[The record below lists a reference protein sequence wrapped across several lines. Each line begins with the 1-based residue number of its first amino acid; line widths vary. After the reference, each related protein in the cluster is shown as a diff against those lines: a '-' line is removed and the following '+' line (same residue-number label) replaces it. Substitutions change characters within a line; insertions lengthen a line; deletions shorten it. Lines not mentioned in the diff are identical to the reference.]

1 MAQRNELI
9 RHKSECCDGFEWFGY
24 KSKKQEKEMKIR
36 GAFVLAMV
44 LLLGSSVF
52 AQDFKKVEVFGE
64 YSYLRFNPTLSY
76 LKNRSFNGGG
86 GGVQYNFGHYL
97 GIKGEFMGY
106 GSTNFTI
113 PAGTYNIPKLSPN
126 PIVIAAPITTQGNM
140 FTYQFGPVVR
150 VPISKVTPFGELLFG
165 GSNSNAYGNQ
175 IKAICNGITCTT
187 AATSVSGTQ
196 HPFTMVFGGGL
207 DFKLSESFSIRPI
220 EIDYVLTRYTN
231 PLTST
236 NNQNSFRYCAGVVF
250 HF

>member
-1 MAQRNELI
+1 MTFRRAIMAGI
-9 RHKSECCDGFEWFGY
+9 
-24 KSKKQEKEMKIR
+24 
-36 GAFVLAMV
+36 
-44 LLLGSSVF
+44 LLLFGSAVY
-52 AQDFKKVEVFGE
+52 AQDTPKVEVFGE

-86 GGVQYNFGHYL
+86 GGGQFNFNKYL

-113 PAGTYNIPKLSPN
+113 PAGTYSIPKLSPN
-126 PIVIAAPITTQGNM
+126 PIVLGAPITTQGNM
-140 FTYQFGPVVR
+140 FTYLFGPVVR
-150 VPISKVTPFGELLFG
+150 VPISKMTPFGELLFG

-175 IKAICNGITCTT
+175 VKAICNNFTCTT
-187 AATSVSGTQ
+187 VATNATGTQ
-196 HPFTMVFGGGL
+196 HPFTMALGGGL
-207 DFKLSESFSIRPI
+207 DIKLSHGFSIRPI

-236 NNQNSFRYCAGVVF
+236 NNQNSFRYSAGVVF